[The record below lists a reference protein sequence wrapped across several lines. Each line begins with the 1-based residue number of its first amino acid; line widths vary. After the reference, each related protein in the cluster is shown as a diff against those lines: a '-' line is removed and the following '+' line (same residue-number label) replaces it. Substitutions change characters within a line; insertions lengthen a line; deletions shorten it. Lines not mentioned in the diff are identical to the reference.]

1 MLFSCVYGEADRRR
15 PPVTETGT
23 RCRCGSRSSSSSP
36 MYLLLP
42 VTQIAGFSFRACL
55 AAGQDDVDGPVGR
68 FGYEMLATDQN
79 PACFSGL
86 A

>member
-1 MLFSCVYGEADRRR
+1 
-15 PPVTETGT
+15 
-23 RCRCGSRSSSSSP
+23 

-55 AAGQDDVDGPVGR
+55 AVGQDEVDGPVGR

-79 PACFSGL
+79 LACFSRL